1 MKKLLAFILTL
12 AIVTLTVCSGVTA
25 FAASTDSQPNMT
37 LGTINDGVYSNE
49 YAGIACALD
58 EHWVYYSA
66 EDLQALPE
74 NVRELFS
81 DSELAD
87 QIADSTVIA
96 DMQAENAEE
105 LLSVNVNFT
114 KLGIQ
119 ERLAYSLLSEEDA
132 VDVLLSQ
139 KDLLTNTYAQAG
151 ITVSSMEKVTVTF
164 LGEDHFAV
172 KTQATLRV
180 SDMEL
185 PYFVLQ
191 IMDYK
196 LGGYGM
202 TLTATSYVEDSTQSI
217 LDLFYALDN

>member
-1 MKKLLAFILTL
+1 MKKLLIYILTL
-12 AIVTLTVCSGVTA
+12 AIMTLTVCSGVTA
-25 FAASTDSQPNMT
+25 FASTSDTQPNMT
-37 LGTINDGVYSNE
+37 LGSIDDGVYSNE

-58 EHWVYYSA
+58 ENWVYYSA
-66 EDLQALPE
+66 EELQALPE

-96 DMQAENAEE
+96 DMQAENAEA
-105 LLSVNVNFT
+105 LLSVNINFT
-114 KLGIQ
+114 KLGIK

-132 VDVLLSQ
+132 IDVLLSQ
-139 KDLLTNTYAQAG
+139 KDLLTSTYAQAG
-151 ITVSSMEKVTVTF
+151 ITVSSMEKVTVSF
-164 LGEDHFAV
+164 LGQEHFAV

-180 SDMEL
+180 DGMEL
-185 PYFVLQ
+185 PYFILQ

-202 TLTATSYVEDSTQSI
+202 TLTASSYVEDNTQSV
-217 LDLFYALDN
+217 LDLFYALK